1 MARALG
7 SRAQIARSRAA
18 VPSVLPSSTS
28 RSSQLLPSRLAAAL
42 TSLSS
47 TSTLSSSL
55 YSGTTMVTSM
65 VLDPEC
71 WVPGR
76 RAPPRGSRGWS
87 PMDGAAGARS
97 RPRPKIQDP
106 RPVSWHPLDDRRP
119 HQAGEGQPQ
128 LLPDPD
134 RPLVLRIGRAD
145 VRPAP
150 GLDEVVLIAVRCLV
164 HPR

>member
-1 MARALG
+1 
-7 SRAQIARSRAA
+7 
-18 VPSVLPSSTS
+18 
-28 RSSQLLPSRLAAAL
+28 
-42 TSLSS
+42 
-47 TSTLSSSL
+47 
-55 YSGTTMVTSM
+55 MVTSM

-106 RPVSWHPLDDRRP
+106 RPDSWHPLDDRRP
-119 HQAGEGQPQ
+119 HQAGEGQRQ

-145 VRPAP
+145 VRQAP
-150 GLDEVVLIAVRCLV
+150 GLDQVVLVAERGLV
-164 HPR
+164 HPPPGLELVSPGLALAAAEVEGPEAVLPPPPQDREVEVFVDAARFLRAVRPGVEGHHH